1 MVEDGGRIAGHKV
14 EPDKSMKKSERS
26 VSRPT
31 GTSPRGTKSTASRPA
46 KPVQS
51 TIVEG
56 QSGETLSLTEIK
68 ELIEL
73 VSEKQ
78 FNEFEL
84 ERGDFRLRLQKG
96 GPRLVEQPSG
106 AIAGGTTLPTP
117 ATQIGQGSAQV
128 VIAPEPA
135 PIIEEKLHLVTSP
148 IVGTFYRSP
157 SPTSEVFVKLG
168 DSVESGKTLCI
179 IEAMKL
185 MNEIQSDGTGT
196 IAKIFVENGQ
206 PVEYGQPLFGLKV

>member
-1 MVEDGGRIAGHKV
+1 
-14 EPDKSMKKSERS
+14 MKKSERS

-31 GTSPRGTKSTASRPA
+31 GTSPRGTKNTESRPA

-56 QSGETLSLTEIK
+56 QSGESLSLTEIK

-96 GPRLVEQPSG
+96 GPRLLEQSSG
-106 AIAGGTTLPTP
+106 AMVGG
-117 ATQIGQGSAQV
+117 ATQGAAHV
-128 VIAPEPA
+128 VTAPEPT
-135 PIIEEKLHLVTSP
+135 PIVEEKLHLVTSP

-157 SPTSEVFVKLG
+157 SPTSDVFVKLG